1 MASRHKFLGK
11 RGALMLNGESRHI
24 SKHFRRYGAL
34 YLMLILPMAVLILF
48 HYVPMYGVQIA
59 FRNYRITRSIADS
72 AWVGLKHFS
81 KFFDYYNFGPIV
93 RNTLIVNLYSL
104 LTFPLSLVLA
114 LLLAYVPFRRF
125 AKLVQT
131 VSYAPHFISMVVL
144 CSMVIQ
150 FTNARTGMINSFLAL
165 FGIPPANY
173 MAQKD
178 AYYSI
183 YVWSG
188 VWQDLGYSSIIYIAA
203 LSGIS
208 PELHEAAIVDGAG
221 ILRRAWH
228 IDVPGVMPTFCVLL
242 IMRCGSLLNV
252 GFEKALL
259 LQNSLNMSVSEVIST
274 YSYNIGL
281 NSATPQY
288 SYASAI
294 GLFTSVINLILLCLV
309 NGVARR
315 VSGSS
320 LW

>member
-1 MASRHKFLGK
+1 M
-11 RGALMLNGESRHI
+11 
-24 SKHFRRYGAL
+24 
-34 YLMLILPMAVLILF
+34 
-48 HYVPMYGVQIA
+48 
-59 FRNYRITRSIADS
+59 
-72 AWVGLKHFS
+72 
-81 KFFDYYNFGPIV
+81 
-93 RNTLIVNLYSL
+93 
-104 LTFPLSLVLA
+104 
-114 LLLAYVPFRRF
+114 
-125 AKLVQT
+125 
-131 VSYAPHFISMVVL
+131 
-144 CSMVIQ
+144 
-150 FTNARTGMINSFLAL
+150 
-165 FGIPPANY
+165 
-173 MAQKD
+173 
-178 AYYSI
+178 
-183 YVWSG
+183 
-188 VWQDLGYSSIIYIAA
+188 
-203 LSGIS
+203 
-208 PELHEAAIVDGAG
+208 DGAG